1 MPSDA
6 LGGSLLL
13 RLVLTACSG
22 KESPMAPA
30 AGDPAFDHAGHDEGP
45 THRFFVRTFLMDSG
59 SECGAYPADRLA
71 TV

>member
-45 THRFFVRTFLMDSG
+45 THRGEAPRTIVR
-59 SECGAYPADRLA
+59 GAFSCARF
-71 TV
+71 

>member
-22 KESPMAPA
+22 KELPVAPA

-45 THRFFVRTFLMDSG
+45 THRGEAPRTTS
-59 SECGAYPADRLA
+59 
-71 TV
+71 